1 MQTSRYINENCTDT
15 AYVVC
20 GTGSMI
26 LLSVRLSVCL
36 SVHPSHHSAAAC
48 HCSGLAAVGL
58 TARRYCCTA
67 GAHQQ
72 MWAVSCQLT
81 EEAEHRLVYRWNT
94 TRHYLMLMIFALQCL
109 TETRNLPVYFF
120 TFCTTLQKNGNHIF
134 LVFIQLLYYL
144 LLCLLLSSF
153 FSLIQPPPVA
163 DTHHTPADSST
174 CWWLC
179 WQCFAT
185 DHFIADACLCQHCW
199 LPSHTMLLY
208 DCCIL

>member
-120 TFCTTLQKNGNHIF
+120 TFCTTLQKKMEITSFWF
-134 LVFIQLLYYL
+134 LFNCCIIYYFA
-144 LLCLLLSSF
+144 CYSVVSFRLSS
-153 FSLIQPPPVA
+153 
-163 DTHHTPADSST
+163 HH
-174 CWWLC
+174 L
-179 WQCFAT
+179 
-185 DHFIADACLCQHCW
+185 
-199 LPSHTMLLY
+199 
-208 DCCIL
+208 